1 MRIWKG
7 EQSELPVGPAGSI
20 YATIPRRQYKNLSS
34 SMEIDPQIMAPVTR
48 GQRLGRVLVSLGDQ
62 QIAEVPLVALQ
73 DVADG
78 GIWPQVK
85 DSVLLWF
92 E

>member
-1 MRIWKG
+1 
-7 EQSELPVGPAGSI
+7 
-20 YATIPRRQYKNLSS
+20 
-34 SMEIDPQIMAPVTR
+34 MEIDPQIMAPVTR
-48 GQRLGRVLVSLGDQ
+48 GQRLGRVLVNLGDQ